1 MVVIWLVKVLQDIW
15 IISEGGIVLYHRVF
29 DEKIDSQLFGGLMS
43 ALNTFAEELAHEGL
57 SNFELEQKRYTFT
70 RKNSLLFIANSSK
83 KIKDKKVMEE
93 LSFIIDRFFEL
104 YSKEAIDNW
113 EGDTSTFLDFEK
125 EIENSLEDTIQKFQ
139 KAFW

>member
-1 MVVIWLVKVLQDIW
+1 MKVLQDIW
-15 IISEGGIVLYHRVF
+15 IISEGGIVLYHRIF
-29 DEKIDSQLFGGLMS
+29 DEKIDAQLFGGLMS

-57 SNFELEQKRYTFT
+57 SNFELEQKRFTFT
-70 RKNSLLFIANSSK
+70 RKNGLLFIANSSK

-93 LSFIIDRFFEL
+93 LSNIIDRFFEL
-104 YSKEAIDNW
+104 YPKEAIDNW